1 MCQASQTFDVLPVQK
16 RAFQKTEIENQA
28 LMSVGTQL
36 QILEF
41 AVPIVPKAQQ
51 WHLQEKE
58 QQSEV
63 LLSAIQ

>member
-28 LMSVGTQL
+28 LMSVGT
-36 QILEF
+36 
-41 AVPIVPKAQQ
+41 KAQQ

-63 LLSAIQ
+63 LRSAIQ